1 MDRYSASMPISWIMP
16 TALVAPTL
24 HPESLAHRSH
34 LPFLVAPT
42 RSTYLQLTNMDAS
55 SERPTMAGGTI
66 HGNQHMMEGFHN
78 SLLAN
83 GNTME
88 WPFIQRPPLGGE
100 YVPRTCHALL
110 FTTFLTFPSSRGQL
124 DDGLTNQH
132 MCVSVTNT
140 PEWKPQSCSPIPVP
154 IPFNST
160 LSHVATAQPTNNG
173 FSYVVH
179 YVGLSIKGELL
190 YSQQYTDN
198 NGLDFFT
205 QDNLSGSLTFV
216 GEPLVSYLLLYS
228 TYRG

>member
-1 MDRYSASMPISWIMP
+1 MP
-16 TALVAPTL
+16 TVLVAPTL
-24 HPESLAHRSH
+24 HPESLAHRLH

-42 RSTYLQLTNMDAS
+42 RSTYLQLTNMDAP
-55 SERPTMAGGTI
+55 SERSTTAGGTI
-66 HGNQHMMEGFHN
+66 HGNQHMMEGFRN

-88 WPFIQRPPLGGE
+88 CPFIRRPTFWGK
-100 YVPRTCHALL
+100 YVPRTYHVLL
-110 FTTFLTFPSSRGQL
+110 FATFIRFPSSRGQL
-124 DDGLTNQH
+124 DDEFTNQRVFV
-132 MCVSVTNT
+132 CVSVTDT
-140 PEWKPQSCSPIPVP
+140 PEWKPQRCSPIPVP

-198 NGLDFFT
+198 NGSDFFT